1 MNVHTFPIKETVY
14 KDVAVIGGGS
24 AGCFAA
30 ISAANAGAD
39 TLLVEKY
46 GALGGTIT
54 VCDVNFP
61 GLFFAW
67 GKQIIAGPC
76 WDAITR
82 LEKQGYCKIPEISYH
97 PEKHWMEQI
106 RINSFAFCAL
116 LDEMCEEAG
125 VEVYLHT
132 MLAHA
137 EEDEEGV
144 DLFLAQKD
152 GIVHVRAK
160 KVIDAT
166 ADANLATSLGYPVM
180 ISPTLQPATLSLR
193 LDGYDAKSVCKPEVE
208 ARLTEALNKGS
219 IPKNTVPEKIAASI
233 TSHYLRY
240 HVNMPQDAHTSRGKS
255 ELERTARREL
265 SDIIS
270 VLRTCPGLEGLSV
283 ATFSIECGVR
293 ETCRVEG
300 EYVITAEDY
309 INGVRFDDAVCYAF
323 YPIDLHMPPYR
334 IKKIYFKEDVCAT
347 VPLRA
352 LIPKHARHTLVAGRC
367 LSSDTDA
374 NSALRVQAVCM
385 ATGQAAGCAAAI
397 AAAQNVE
404 VAKVPY
410 SALSDALIKQGAI
423 VPGGNG

>member
-1 MNVHTFPIKETVY
+1 MHNFPIKETIY

-30 ISAANAGAD
+30 ISAAKAGAD
-39 TLLVEKY
+39 TLLIEKN

-76 WDAITR
+76 WDAIVR
-82 LEKQGYCKIPEISYH
+82 LEQMGFCKIPEISYK

-106 RINSFAFCAL
+106 TVNTFAFCSL
-116 LDEMCEEAG
+116 LDSICQENG

-137 EEDEEGV
+137 EQDDTGV
-144 DLFLAQKD
+144 DLFLSQKD

-160 KVIDAT
+160 KAIDTT
-166 ADANLATSLGYPVM
+166 ADANLCAMLGYPSM
-180 ISPTLQPATLSLR
+180 ISPTLQPATLMLR
-193 LDGYDAKSVCKPEVE
+193 LGGYDPKTICKPEIE
-208 ARLTEALNKGS
+208 QRLTEALENGTV
-219 IPKNTVPEKIAASI
+219 PKNCVPKTIASALS
-233 TSHYLRY
+233 SRSLRL
-240 HVNMPQDAHTSRGKS
+240 HVDVPQDAHTSRGKS
-255 ELERTARREL
+255 ALERTARRDV
-265 SDIIS
+265 SDIIA

-283 ATFSIECGVR
+283 STFPTECGVR

-309 INGVRFDDAVCYAF
+309 INGVHFDDAVCYAF
-323 YPIDLHMPPYR
+323 YPIDLHMPPYQV
-334 IKKIYFKEDVCAT
+334 KKIFFKEDVCAT

-352 LIPKHARHTLVAGRC
+352 LIPKNSRHVLVAGRC
-367 LSSDTDA
+367 ISSDTDA
-374 NSALRVQAVCM
+374 NSALRVQAICM
-385 ATGQAAGCAAAI
+385 ATGQAVGCAAAI
-397 AAAQNVE
+397 AAKDCTE
-404 VAKVPY
+404 VAKISYP
-410 SALSDALIKQGAI
+410 SLTEALKKQGAI
-423 VPGGNG
+423 VPMRE